1 MVWLVILIALMI
13 PLTAVVLDSPV
24 VRAWVDRRHG
34 GGETPLPRDL
44 RELSEKVEAL
54 ETELETVNR
63 ELAQLKEAQQFTQR
77 LLENPEKRQAE
88 ADRLPDRPTG

>member
-1 MVWLVILIALMI
+1 MVWLVILIALLI

-34 GGETPLPRDL
+34 GETPLPRDV
-44 RELSEKVEAL
+44 RELAEKVEAL
-54 ETELETVNR
+54 ETELENVNR
-63 ELAQLKEAQQFTQR
+63 EVAQLKEAQQFTQR